1 VGFLRWLVPEG
12 PEALSFLRWVDTR
25 TLPFPG
31 EAERTCDTVAD
42 LEDTAVGLRYALL
55 LEFLTEP
62 EAAMFGLVLE
72 YATRLWR
79 EARPEPQADS
89 RFEVVIAVVCLT
101 GRNRTARE
109 MRLAT
114 TPWHLRLEPIER
126 NLADEDASATLAAMT
141 AGLLSLVLL
150 PFIPLMCDGTEPGIK
165 ERWKQVAQTEPDS
178 RRRSDYAG
186 LTLVFAELA
195 RAPHLWRN
203 ALEGWNV
210 RQSMQVLEWQAE
222 AEKRGEERGEQRGR
236 EIGRVEGKA
245 EALLRLLE
253 KRFRRKPPAAI
264 VQRIQATTD
273 LAQLETWFDAAI
285 TIGSMKEFK
294 DLLAAK

>member
-1 VGFLRWLVPEG
+1 
-12 PEALSFLRWVDTR
+12 
-25 TLPFPG
+25 
-31 EAERTCDTVAD
+31 
-42 LEDTAVGLRYALL
+42 LEDLIAHIRYALL

-62 EAAMFGLVLE
+62 EAEMFSRVLE
-72 YATRLWR
+72 YAARLRR
-79 EARPEPQADS
+79 EVRPTDLPEG
-89 RFEVVIAVVCLT
+89 RFEVVVAVVCLT

-109 MRLAT
+109 MRLAA

-126 NLADEDASATLAAMT
+126 NLTDEDASATLAAMT
-141 AGLLSLVLL
+141 AGQLSLVLL
-150 PFIPLMCDGTEPGIK
+150 PFIPLMRGGEETGII

-195 RAPHLWRN
+195 RAPHLWRK